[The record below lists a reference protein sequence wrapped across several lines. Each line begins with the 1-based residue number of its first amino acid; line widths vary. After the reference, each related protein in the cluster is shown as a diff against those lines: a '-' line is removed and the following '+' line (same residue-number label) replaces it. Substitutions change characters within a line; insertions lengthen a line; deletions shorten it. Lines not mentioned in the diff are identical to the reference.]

1 MKTTVKRILL
11 YAVAPACI
19 LAISGCNS
27 FLDTTPTSEMS
38 DKLVWTKKEYVD
50 LYVNNFYAYVARY
63 GQFGS
68 DQFSGNLTEGLT
80 NTFKY
85 GSTAPGT
92 LAGDAN
98 NYVFYPERITPAQ
111 NLLDEWADSY
121 LRIRRINEFL
131 VSMERNSTFSDSENL
146 LYEAQ
151 ARFFRAYCYFQL
163 AKRHGGV
170 ILYTDMDLVKDKN
183 RSTEEET
190 WQLIA
195 DDLDFAAAN
204 LPVKWDAANSGRV
217 TRYAAWALKSRAMLY
232 AKRWQD
238 AVNAA
243 DSVILNGGYALAP
256 TYEEG
261 YAGGNSESIFEYDYD
276 PTGLQVYH
284 NFDRNYVPYGDYA
297 LCGADENSSG
307 ATPTQEMVEYYED
320 KNGNPVDWTPWHT
333 TTTTPP
339 PYDQLE
345 PRFHATILYCGSTWK
360 GNKII
365 PTPDGV
371 HGRFLQYGTQTYAKG
386 QTTTGYYLRKLLNE
400 DIVDDLLTRN
410 SNQPWVELRLAEVYL
425 NRAEARYMLGDN
437 AGALEDINVIRHRA
451 ELPDKTG
458 LSGDALFEAI
468 RHERLIEL
476 AYEGHLYWDM
486 RRWRLSHVEYNNY
499 RCHGIKITG
508 SESAGYTYEYV
519 DCDGQDRKFLE
530 KLYVFPVPDSETLNN
545 SAIEQYDEWK

>member
-1 MKTTVKRILL
+1 M
-11 YAVAPACI
+11 A
-19 LAISGCNS
+19 
-27 FLDTTPTSEMS
+27 
-38 DKLVWTKKEYVD
+38 
-50 LYVNNFYAYVARY
+50 
-63 GQFGS
+63 GS
-68 DQFSGNLTEGLT
+68 DGSVLAFVFST
-80 NTFKY
+80 
-85 GSTAPGT
+85 
-92 LAGDAN
+92 
-98 NYVFYPERITPAQ
+98 FYPERITPAQ

-195 DDLDFAAAN
+195 DDLDFAAVN